1 MEEKDQE
8 QRLADFEGL
17 IDRLILDGDL
27 PERLT
32 PEQKID
38 LLARLLEQW
47 RFERFKLENKL
58 PMEQMLNMEWL
69 IHDDRVFVRQSEVLS
84 DHGKGTKPLQL
95 QRRLLAHLLIDH
107 GQTRSILALIDGFIA
122 RIHKELGP
130 VDFKRTDT
138 GVIRCYTNT
147 RFAANKL
154 RDAGLLKFTQR
165 EAYKIWLLTLP
176 GFLVAAKAL
185 QEPLPPINAAVKFNI
200 FGLDLF
206 IHECR
211 STVKSYP
218 DFVMTLSS
226 ICAPEQDIFTTFEPV
241 LAKCHAHLQGYWK
254 TLDRFDLK
262 ADEIATLSN
271 DLIRKIDQTE
281 GYGKFI
287 EEFSA
292 SIQLDR
298 LIKEVQRPN

>member
-1 MEEKDQE
+1 MEQKERE

-17 IDRLILDGDL
+17 VDRLILAGDL
-27 PERLT
+27 PEGLT
-32 PEQKID
+32 PVQKID
-38 LLARLLEQW
+38 LLSRLVEQW
-47 RFERFKLENKL
+47 RYERFKLENKM
-58 PMEQMLNMEWL
+58 PMEAALNMEWL
-69 IHDDRVFVRQSEVLS
+69 IHEDRVFVRQSDVQYN
-84 DHGKGTKPLQL
+84 HGTGTKPLQL
-95 QRRLLAHLLIDH
+95 QRRLLEHLLVDH
-107 GQTRSILALIDGFIA
+107 GQTRSILALIDSFIS

-165 EAYKIWLLTLP
+165 EAYKIWMLTLP

-185 QEPLPPINAAVKFNI
+185 QEPLPPINGTVKFNV
-200 FGLDLF
+200 FGLDEF

-211 STVKSYP
+211 STVKAYP
-218 DFVMTLSS
+218 DFVRTLSS
-226 ICAPEQDIFTTFEPV
+226 ICAPDKDIFTTFEPV
-241 LAKCHAHLQGYWK
+241 LNKCHAHLQGYWR

-262 ADEIATLSN
+262 SEEITTLST
-271 DLIRKIDQTE
+271 DLIRRIDQTE

-298 LIKEVQRPN
+298 LIKEVQRPT